1 MSLPVPNLD
10 DRRFQ
15 ALVDDAKR
23 LVQQRCP
30 EWTDHTVSDPGVTLI
45 EAFAWMT
52 DQLLYR
58 LNRVP
63 DRHYIKFL
71 ELIGV
76 RLYPP
81 AAAHAPVTFWL
92 SAPQKTTVT
101 ISTGTEVATVRTG
114 SQTPIVFS

>member
-1 MSLPVPNLD
+1 MSVEAPNLD

-15 ALVDDAKR
+15 DLVDDALR
-23 LVQQRCP
+23 LAGERLP
-30 EWTDHTVSDPGVTLI
+30 EWSPSRPTDPGVVLI

-63 DRHYIKFL
+63 DRLYLKFL

-76 RLYPP
+76 RLIPP
-81 AAAHAPVTFWL
+81 TSAHRDL
-92 SAPQKTTVT
+92 ILDS
-101 ISTGTEVATVRTG
+101 G
-114 SQTPIVFS
+114 